1 MLLLLKYFYLFY
13 CGKHNKGE
21 TMTNK
26 NISIKSTYFIFI
38 ISAYFAFCLN
48 NTFWQFAYN
57 NINIENFRTFL
68 FALSLPIFMFIP
80 LFVLFNIITLPYIS
94 KPLITILLICSA
106 SANYAMHNLGTII
119 NSDMIQNFAE
129 TTYREAS
136 ELITLKAI
144 TYVFITGILPAII
157 TCFIKIQYSNF
168 KKELISRLA
177 IILICLIGF
186 GILSIFSYKD
196 YISFARNHSQV
207 RRYINT
213 FNYISGINKYYKR
226 QKNAQ
231 REFTIYDSSP
241 SLTKQSSK
249 PRLIILAIG
258 ETAREKNFSLYGYEK
273 NTNPLL
279 SKQDI
284 YVFNN
289 VVSCGTST
297 AVSVPCL
304 FAHQT
309 RETFNAND
317 AKYAQNLLD
326 IAQKAGYNILW
337 KENDDGCKNVCNRV
351 ETIDAQKF
359 LNTKHCFDDYCH
371 DEFLLEGLEDK
382 IKDLKKDTLIVL
394 HMMGSHGPTYF
405 KRYPDSFKKFE
416 PFCNTSDLQ
425 KCTPEEIINTYNNTI
440 LYTDY
445 VLSSLI
451 DILKRQPQIE
461 SGMLYVSDHG
471 ESLGE
476 NNIYLHGLPY
486 SMAPSEQ
493 KEIPMILWLSNSL
506 KKQINIDNE
515 CLKQNAQ
522 KNQHSHDNFYH
533 SVLHLLSINSSTYNS
548 ELDIFANCIIK
559 Q

>member
-1 MLLLLKYFYLFY
+1 MAKKTFSISSLK
-13 CGKHNKGE
+13 
-21 TMTNK
+21 
-26 NISIKSTYFIFI
+26 FILI
-38 ISAYFAFCLN
+38 TSAYFAFCLN
-48 NTFWQFAYN
+48 NTFWQFIYE
-57 NINIENFRTFL
+57 NITIENFRTFL

-80 LFVLFNIITLPYIS
+80 LFILFNIITLPYIA
-94 KPLITILLICSA
+94 KPLIATLLICSA
-106 SANYAMHNLGTII
+106 AANYAMYNLGTII

-129 TTYREAS
+129 TTLREAR
-136 ELITLKAI
+136 ELVSLKAI
-144 TYVFITGILPAII
+144 IFVFITGVLPALII
-157 TCFIKIQYSNF
+157 CFFKIRYNNF
-168 KKELISRLA
+168 KKELTGRLSL
-177 IILICLIGF
+177 IIVCLIGF
-186 GILSIFSYKD
+186 GILTVFSYKD

-213 FNYISGINKYYKR
+213 FNYISGINKYYKKQR
-226 QKNAQ
+226 NAK
-231 REFTIYDSSP
+231 REFIIYDSQP
-241 SLTKQSSK
+241 SITKQSSK

-258 ETAREKNFSLYGYEK
+258 ETAREKNFSLYGYDK

-284 YVFNN
+284 YVFNS

-297 AVSVPCL
+297 AISVPCL

-309 RETFNAND
+309 REDFNVND
-317 AKYAQNLLD
+317 AKYSQNLLD
-326 IAQKAGYNILW
+326 IAQMAGYNILW

-351 ETIDAQKF
+351 ETIDAQDF
-359 LNTKHCFDDYCH
+359 LNTQYCFDDYCH
-371 DEFLLEGLEDK
+371 DEFLLEGLENK
-382 IKDLKKDTLIVL
+382 IKDLQKDTLIVL

-405 KRYPDSFKKFE
+405 KRYPDSFKQFA

-425 KCTPEEIINTYNNTI
+425 KCSQEEITNTYNNTI
-440 LYTDY
+440 LYTDF

-451 DILKRQPQIE
+451 DILKKQSHIE

-486 SMAPSEQ
+486 SMAPNEQ
-493 KEIPMILWLSNSL
+493 KEIPMILWLSKDL
-506 KKQINIDNE
+506 KNQINLNSE
-515 CLKQNAQ
+515 CLKQNAK

-559 Q
+559 H